1 MNTDLERAILGRRA
15 AACAEWRWLPG
26 MRAIVPDGAGGAGRA
41 IRVGDGQTEK
51 VPPDAYPDFDDAAT
65 FGCLI
70 GLVRAAWRCPTVYAR
85 RTKARRAS
93 DGTLAWEVCDLYF
106 DAVACQKLG
115 LPVGGPVG
123 LWGPACEIDA
133 LVTAL
138 ERAP

>member
-1 MNTDLERAILGRRA
+1 MKTMEHAILGRRA
-15 AACAEWRWLPG
+15 TACAGWRWLPG
-26 MRAIVPDGAGGAGRA
+26 MRAIMPDGAGGAGHA
-41 IRVGDGQTEK
+41 IRVGEDVQ
-51 VPPDAYPDFDDAAT
+51 VAPDAYPDFDDAAT

-85 RTKARRAS
+85 RTNVRRAS

-106 DAVACQKLG
+106 DAVACEKLG

-123 LWGPACEIDA
+123 LWGPASEIDA

>member
-1 MNTDLERAILGRRA
+1 MDHYALMIQTAGRRA
-15 AACAEWRWLPG
+15 TACAGWRWLPG
-26 MRAIVPDGAGGAGRA
+26 MRAITPDGAAHRL
-41 IRVGDGQTEK
+41 GDDFT
-51 VPPDAYPDFDDAAT
+51 VAPDAYPDFDDAAT

-85 RTKARRAS
+85 RTRARRAS

-106 DAVACQKLG
+106 DAIACEKLG

-123 LWGPACEIDA
+123 LWGPASEIDA